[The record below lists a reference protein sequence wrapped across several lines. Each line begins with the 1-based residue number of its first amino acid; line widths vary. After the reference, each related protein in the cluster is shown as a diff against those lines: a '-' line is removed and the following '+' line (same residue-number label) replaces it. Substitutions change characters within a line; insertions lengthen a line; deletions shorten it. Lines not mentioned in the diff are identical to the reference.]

1 MKFQCIKGMSDNE
14 NVNIVVMQGDIV
26 KFIEQNEGEILV
38 EGLAGWCNGFE
49 LYFTPKQFVE
59 HFQVIGLTYTI

>member
-49 LYFTPKQFVE
+49 LCFTPKQFVE